1 MSVKQFN
8 VYVQDEN
15 ELKKESEDY
24 RTRLCSDYAESIF
37 YQQLNGPMIILSS
50 SGMLNAGRVLNYLP
64 RILSNPRNCI
74 VFCGYS
80 TEGTLAWD
88 IKHNKKFI
96 EVMDKK
102 VPNKANIVMLNS
114 FSSHMQHDELLEYY
128 SNVQCDK
135 IYLVHGQQNA
145 KINFANELKNL
156 LEKKNKTTQVICV
169 NKGTEGKF

>member
-1 MSVKQFN
+1 MN
-8 VYVQDEN
+8 
-15 ELKKESEDY
+15 
-24 RTRLCSDYAESIF
+24 
-37 YQQLNGPMIILSS
+37 
-50 SGMLNAGRVLNYLP
+50 
-64 RILSNPRNCI
+64 
-74 VFCGYS
+74 
-80 TEGTLAWD
+80 
-88 IKHNKKFI
+88 
-96 EVMDKK
+96 KK

-128 SNVQCDK
+128 SNIQCDK